1 MSTKLSTTFRTALL
15 SVSLAALCAAVPLSP
30 RLSVQGLVM
39 AGAAWADEVP
49 GVEEPD
55 PGVDD
60 EDVSDCCDPSP
71 GELAEADFDYEGA
84 ISDLG
89 DSPDADTPAR
99 SREARRGRQPRRRR
113 DGRGNELRSRR
124 GRGRDRLTGL
134 VGVPSQGCASQ
145 CRLRGKI

>member
-99 SREARRGRQPRRRR
+99 SRETRGADDNR
-113 DGRGNELRSRR
+113 DGDEMGVGTSF
-124 GRGRDRLTGL
+124 GRDEDEAETD
-134 VGVPSQGCASQ
+134 
-145 CRLRGKI
+145 